1 MIYVTWF
8 DRLWPHFSSS
18 RYILYFYSREERS
31 PRSSPSRLP
40 VNISRRIQS
49 QNGGMAANGSA
60 SPPTAMKK
68 SSSIQNISKDPLSVI
83 RRAQSS
89 QNVSNGGRDPRSSMR
104 NRASTPSTAL
114 AYNAELLA
122 IFEKEKK
129 GLEGRISELVQIT
142 ENRKAEIEKHKVST
156 RETTSRI
163 AFYFLTSLISC
174 IVIVTRK
181 QSR

>member
-1 MIYVTWF
+1 MLFWKLSFIF
-8 DRLWPHFSSS
+8 
-18 RYILYFYSREERS
+18 FYYREERS

-40 VNISRRIQS
+40 VNISRRIGAQS
-49 QNGGMAANGSA
+49 SVMAANGSA
-60 SPPTAMKK
+60 SPPCAMKK
-68 SSSIQNISKDPLSVI
+68 SSSIQNISKQSLSVL

-142 ENRKAEIEKHKVST
+142 ESRKAEIEKHKVCRLSSSPFIIWT
-156 RETTSRI
+156 DMLCKLVYLSAAMTSE
-163 AFYFLTSLISC
+163 A
-174 IVIVTRK
+174 
-181 QSR
+181 QSM